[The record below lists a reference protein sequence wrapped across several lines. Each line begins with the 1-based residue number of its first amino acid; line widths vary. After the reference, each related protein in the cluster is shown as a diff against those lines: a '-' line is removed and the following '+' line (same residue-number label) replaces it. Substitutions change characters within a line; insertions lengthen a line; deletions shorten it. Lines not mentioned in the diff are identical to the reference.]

1 MIYRI
6 NGFLKGGNR
15 ELIVKARG
23 GSCHE
28 SCNSMIQLSGFV
40 NSQKAVD
47 KAGEITK
54 TVKGVTS
61 IKE

>member
-1 MIYRI
+1 
-6 NGFLKGGNR
+6 
-15 ELIVKARG
+15 
-23 GSCHE
+23 
-28 SCNSMIQLSGFV
+28 MIQLSGFV

-61 IKE
+61 IKNDLIVK